1 MLRNIVPILYFSP
14 SIIEQIVADSQGRL
28 LVSETQTKSSN
39 KKINIKAV
47 LEKLWEPVKAE
58 AQGEYGDS
66 KQTVVNSTYTDL
78 SRAIDAVR
86 QAQEQNRLI
95 ASGKLPEIGDIP
107 NMFTLLEGDFSIKPV
122 KSPVDG
128 KYYVNIVHK
137 SDGLQIHGLTS
148 MENWTER
155 STINQLLASGKLNAA
170 ALIFP
175 LSINQ
180 NKIEAKFAC
189 IFIMRD

>member
-1 MLRNIVPILYFSP
+1 MLKNVVPILYYSP
-14 SIIEQIVADSQGRL
+14 SIIDQIVADSRGKFV
-28 LVSETQTKSSN
+28 VSETKTQTSN

-47 LEKLWEPVKAE
+47 LEKLWEPVSAE
-58 AQGEYGDS
+58 AQGEYGNS
-66 KQTVVNSTYTDL
+66 KQTVINSTYTDL

-86 QAQEQNRLI
+86 RAQEQNRLI
-95 ASGKLPEIGDIP
+95 ASGKLPEIGNIP
-107 NMFTLLEGDFSIKPV
+107 NMFTLLEGDFKIKPV

-128 KYYVNIVHK
+128 KYYVDIVHE
-137 SDGLQIHGLTS
+137 SDGLQIHGWTS
-148 MENWTER
+148 MENWTAV
-155 STINQLLASGKLNAA
+155 STVSQLLASGKLNAA